1 MMVLSGFGHWKSDG
15 TCIQGHVGKGF
26 TVEEGYAAAR
36 LCGLSLLA
44 TPRPNFGTLD
54 GVERIVKAL
63 GFMASPPDSAG
74 HSSVIDRCTDLFVDL
89 FGDGGGPCDRRRV
102 VLRSRSR
109 SRPWPRR
116 ACLTHRRS

>member
-109 SRPWPRR
+109 PWPRR

>member
-15 TCIQGHVGKGF
+15 TCIQGHVGKGL

-44 TPRPNFGTLD
+44 TFRPDFGTLD
-54 GVERIVKAL
+54 GVERIVNVP

-74 HSSVIDRCTDLFVDL
+74 HSSVVDRCTDLFVDS
-89 FGDGGGPCDRRRV
+89 FGDEGRPA
-102 VLRSRSR
+102 RSASR
-109 SRPWPRR
+109 GFAVEIEAVASARLPHTPQP
-116 ACLTHRRS
+116 S